1 MLTSPRS
8 SSDALAPVLAQLIY
22 RCLED
27 LGSTKAAL
35 YLAEPE
41 SQGFV
46 LASHYG
52 WPRTQ
57 PPPDRLP
64 PLDPLLVL
72 ISRERRSF
80 AVNDART
87 FRELVP
93 FSQGPANPRFYISP
107 IYDHGYWK
115 GVLIQRDPSKGGSFS
130 AEQHEAGTQA
140 ICVEIARALRAAE
153 RAQAPAPEPPPPPPP
168 AEMPV
173 TPREEIPPIR
183 VAAPP
188 SAAMVQ
194 LETPM
199 PAPEGSALEQ
209 VQVSSSGEASI
220 TAIAMPQ
227 PIILSEPPPFP
238 DPGDPFRDLPQAESD
253 AFIPEQQT
261 FFWEAANLLCQMVP
275 TTAAALWLN
284 DTEEARPLLIYSRFP
299 LSTDLK
305 HQIIAQ
311 TMAQVPH
318 VQREDLRLLTKS
330 EWYERDPLAG
340 HFLTLLPVLLEEEV
354 GGDNLLMLF
363 RLEDQPFSMH
373 EQDMI
378 RQVARMLGFYL
389 QEVRLHERYHQ
400 AFLSVSHRILAS
412 TEGRI
417 PAMKVHS
424 VNTAEW
430 SRDLARK
437 LDLGTAEVEAVS
449 ISAILH
455 DVGTLLLDYR
465 ILDKPRL
472 TEEELAKVRTH
483 PLLASTFLKD
493 LYFPFDVLHI
503 IRHHHEHWDGSGYP
517 DGLQG
522 EAIPIGSRI
531 IHLVEAFEMMLSET
545 PYRPARTVA
554 EAVAELKRLA
564 GHQFDPYLVAQFI
577 PLIQART

>member
-1 MLTSPRS
+1 MLTSPRNP
-8 SSDALAPVLAQLIY
+8 SDALAPLLAQLIY

-35 YLAEPE
+35 YLADAE
-41 SQGFV
+41 SKGFL

-57 PPPDRLP
+57 PPPDRLA

-87 FRELVP
+87 FRELQP
-93 FSQGPANPRFYISP
+93 FSQGPAAPRFYISP

-115 GVLIQRDPSKGGSFS
+115 AVLIQRDPSKGGAFS

-140 ICVEIARALRAAE
+140 ICVEIARALHAAE
-153 RAQAPAPEPPPPPPP
+153 LAQAPPEPPP
-168 AEMPV
+168 EMPV

-183 VAAPP
+183 VHAPP

-194 LETPM
+194 LESPM

-220 TAIAMPQ
+220 TALAMPQ
-227 PIILSEPPPFP
+227 PILLSQPPPP
-238 DPGDPFRDLPQAESD
+238 PAPADPGRDLPQADGE

-284 DTEEARPLLIYSRFP
+284 DSVESRPLLIYSRFP
-299 LSTDLK
+299 LSNDLK

-318 VQREDLRLLTKS
+318 VKKEDLRLLTKS
-330 EWYERDPLAG
+330 EWHERDPLAG
-340 HFLTLLPVLLEEEV
+340 HFLTLLPVLLEEDV

-373 EQDMI
+373 DQDMI
-378 RQVARMLGFYL
+378 RQVSRMLGFYL

-412 TEGRI
+412 AEGRI

-437 LDLGTAEVEAVS
+437 LELPTAEVEAVS

-465 ILDKPRL
+465 VLDKPRL

-522 EAIPIGSRI
+522 EAIPVGSRI

-545 PYRPARTVA
+545 PYRPSRTVT
-554 EAVAELKRLA
+554 EAVAELKRLS
-564 GHQFDPYLVAQFI
+564 GRQFDPYLVAQFI
-577 PLIQART
+577 PLIQSRS